1 MPFIINRRTK
11 QELDSVIWSF
21 PEHLQE
27 LLKGLSHPPTRLTFK
42 ALRPL
47 FTDET
52 LMEIFGGA
60 ENAPWEFEKYVKGTT
75 ASFVLVADRR
85 LGDATGLDNDAAF
98 RAVSFL
104 YQVAT
109 GDERALW
116 FEDENPATPDFTLEP
131 KAAAAPAPGSS
142 FPPPEPPKSTLP
154 RPTDPR
160 MYKMYDCTTCK
171 QNILGLHHLYAHHIV
186 SHDGKWAWHKL
197 RSLVGDATAKNLVTA
212 LQKGLIVP
220 GTSVPSFDPVPAP
233 LPPKPAVK
241 APMFEMTSKMDLRG
255 MPDGRYAWQPEAGDP
270 FFVIKRTVK
279 RRYTRRGRFIWGKTT
294 SSWTNI
300 PVGVIELR
308 KQSGDTKEL
317 FGEQWPDDPF
327 FRGEYEAQME
337 HIMKNPAGAAVLYGK
352 LLGKCAYCGRSL
364 TDELSRL
371 RGIGPDCWEDK
382 HIPYISRLAVAE
394 RV

>member
-11 QELDSVIWSF
+11 QELDSVIWAF

-42 ALRPL
+42 AIRPL
-47 FTDET
+47 FTDDV
-52 LMEIFGGA
+52 LMEIFGPA
-60 ENAPWEFEKYVKGTT
+60 TEYVPWEFEKYVKGSE
-75 ASFVLVADRR
+75 AAF
-85 LGDATGLDNDAAF
+85 DNDAAF

-116 FEDENPATPDFTLEP
+116 FEEEAESTPDFVLEP
-131 KAAAAPAPGSS
+131 KAPAAPAPGSS
-142 FPPPEPPKSTLP
+142 FPPPAPPVSTKP
-154 RPTDPR
+154 EEVTYTKGGDPR
-160 MYKMYDCTTCK
+160 QYKMYPCATCK
-171 QNILGLHHLYAHHIV
+171 ENILGLHHLYAHHIV
-186 SHDGKWAWHKL
+186 KHDGKWAWFKL
-197 RSLVGDATAKNLVTA
+197 RSLVGDVTAKNLVVA

-220 GTSVPSFDPVPAP
+220 GTSVPEATPAP
-233 LPPKPAVK
+233 APAPAPKV
-241 APMFEMTSKMDLRG
+241 PMFKMTSKMDLRG
-255 MPDGRYAWQPEAGDP
+255 MPDGRYAWQAHPDYAP

-300 PVGVIELR
+300 PPGVIELR

-327 FRGEYEAQME
+327 FRGEYATEME
-337 HIMKNPAGAAVLYGK
+337 QIMKNPPGAAVLYGK

-364 TDELSRL
+364 TDALSRH
-371 RGIGPDCWEDK
+371 RGIGPDCWEEK
-382 HIPYISRLAVAE
+382 HVPYISRLAVAD
-394 RV
+394 RS